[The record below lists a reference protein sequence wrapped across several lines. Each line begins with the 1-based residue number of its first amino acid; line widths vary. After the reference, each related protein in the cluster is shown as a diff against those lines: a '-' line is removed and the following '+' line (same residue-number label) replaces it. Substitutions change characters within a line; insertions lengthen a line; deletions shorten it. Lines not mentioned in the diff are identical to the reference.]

1 MLFMENLN
9 TRIRTRFAPSPTGFI
24 HLGNLRSAL
33 YPWAFAR
40 AKQGDFILRIEDTD
54 QDRSSQEA
62 VDVIIEGLQW
72 LGLDIDEGPFYQ
84 MQRLDRYQA
93 VLQQMINSGD
103 AYYCYMSE
111 EELNTLRNAQIE
123 NKEKP
128 RYNGTWRPEPGKVL
142 PPIPNDVKPV
152 VRFKNPLSGS
162 VIWKDAVKGVI
173 SIANEE
179 LDDLVIARPDGT
191 PTYNFCVVVDD
202 LDMKITHVIR
212 GDDHINNTPRQIN
225 IIHAL
230 GGQVPVYGHLPTV
243 LNEQGEK
250 MSKRNGAKSV
260 RDYQESGYLPEAIL
274 NYLARLGWSHGDAEI
289 FSKEQFIAWFD
300 LENLGKSPAQ
310 YSPDKLLFLNHHY
323 IQNGDSE
330 DLAKRAMPFAIKE
343 GIAFAG
349 NDVVKGPSFVK
360 VVDLLKARANTL
372 IEIAQGAKLFY
383 MDPPQHDVQS
393 TDFIHHVQPSIV
405 PAIQDFVGLLSASDG
420 SKEAIAAAMKTTL
433 GKHSLKMPAL
443 AMPIRYLMFATTQTP
458 AIDAMMSILGKEES
472 IKRLSII

>member
-1 MLFMENLN
+1 MENSS

-40 AKQGDFILRIEDTD
+40 AKGGDFILRIEDTD

-84 MQRLDRYQA
+84 MQRLERYQA
-93 VLQQMINSGD
+93 TLKQLIDSGK

-111 EELNTLRNAQIE
+111 EELNTLRDAQVA

-128 RYNGTWRPEPGKVL
+128 RYNGTWRPEPGKKL
-142 PPIPNDVKPV
+142 PMIPDGVKPV
-152 VRFKNPLSGS
+152 VRFKNPLDGNVVWS
-162 VIWKDAVKGVI
+162 DAVKGVI
-173 SIANEE
+173 SISNEE

-202 LDMKITHVIR
+202 LDMNITHVIR

-250 MSKRNGAKSV
+250 MSKRHGAMSV
-260 RDYQESGYLPEAIL
+260 RDYQEAGYMPEAIL

-289 FSKEQFIAWFD
+289 FSKEQFIQWFD
-300 LENLGKSPAQ
+300 LESLGKSPAQ
-310 YSPDKLLFLNHHY
+310 FSPEKLIFLNHHY
-323 IQNGDSE
+323 IQQADSAE
-330 DLAKRAMPFAIKE
+330 LAQRTIPFAQKE
-343 GIAFAG
+343 GILFKEGQAA
-349 NDVVKGPSFVK
+349 NGPEFVQ

-383 MDPPQHDVQS
+383 MQAPQHDLQS
-393 TDFIHHVQPSIV
+393 AEFKANVLETII
-405 PAIQDFVGLLSASDG
+405 PAIKEFTEGLKNTNG
-420 SKEAIAAAMKTTL
+420 TKESIAAAMKEVL
-433 GKHSLKMPAL
+433 AKHSIKMPAL

-458 AIDAMMSILGKEES
+458 AIDAMMAIIGKEEV
-472 IKRLSII
+472 IRRLSVIN